1 MRWITWS
8 CGQVTV
14 FTNLAISASGGGT
27 RDGRAAATRPSPNFL
42 SAMEHA
48 SHLVLR
54 RSDDTIG
61 LVYQQVL
68 RPLPAKEAVDRG
80 EPVSETPVIF
90 LSAKHVQHSR
100 QALGRAIVGRRIQ
113 GIARKVVHA
122 AMAHC

>member
-1 MRWITWS
+1 MTWPF
-8 CGQVTV
+8 GQVTV
-14 FTNLAISASGGGT
+14 FTNLARSPSSAST
-27 RDGRAAATRPSPNFL
+27 PDGRAAVWLAPDFFL
-42 SAMEHA
+42 AMEHA

-80 EPVSETPVIF
+80 EPVSETPVIL

-113 GIARKVVHA
+113 GI
-122 AMAHC
+122 